1 MLRSALYTTNFS
13 LYRKNTGLPVAW
25 LWNIAS
31 LIITVRPFIN
41 ISINGFSFPR
51 RDTGASVRGAQPVD
65 VGSVA
70 AVGDMRITG
79 GGRSL
84 VRDATVAGG

>member
-1 MLRSALYTTNFS
+1 M
-13 LYRKNTGLPVAW
+13 AW

-41 ISINGFSFPR
+41 ISINDFSFPR

>member
-1 MLRSALYTTNFS
+1 MEYCISDH
-13 LYRKNTGLPVAW
+13 YRPTIYQYFHQW
-25 LWNIAS
+25 LFLS
-31 LIITVRPFIN
+31 ETRH
-41 ISINGFSFPR
+41 R
-51 RDTGASVRGAQPVD
+51 CGASVRGAQPVD

>member
-1 MLRSALYTTNFS
+1 MAF
-13 LYRKNTGLPVAW
+13 
-25 LWNIAS
+25 
-31 LIITVRPFIN
+31 PF
-41 ISINGFSFPR
+41 
-51 RDTGASVRGAQPVD
+51 RDATPSVRGAQPVD

>member
-1 MLRSALYTTNFS
+1 MEYCISDHYRPTIYQHFHQWLYLSET
-13 LYRKNTGLPVAW
+13 RH
-25 LWNIAS
+25 
-31 LIITVRPFIN
+31 
-41 ISINGFSFPR
+41 
-51 RDTGASVRGAQPVD
+51 GASVRGAQPVD

-84 VRDATVAGG
+84 VRDATVDGRLASVRAEIHFNITSQREVPEIFV

>member
-1 MLRSALYTTNFS
+1 MVDLS
-13 LYRKNTGLPVAW
+13 
-25 LWNIAS
+25 WNA
-31 LIITVRPFIN
+31 P
-41 ISINGFSFPR
+41 NGFSFPR

-65 VGSVA
+65 IGSVA

>member
-1 MLRSALYTTNFS
+1 MEYCISDH
-13 LYRKNTGLPVAW
+13 YRPTIYQHFHQW
-25 LWNIAS
+25 LFLS
-31 LIITVRPFIN
+31 ETRH
-41 ISINGFSFPR
+41 R
-51 RDTGASVRGAQPVD
+51 GASVRGAQPVD

>member
-1 MLRSALYTTNFS
+1 MEYCISDH
-13 LYRKNTGLPVAW
+13 YRPTIYQHFHQW
-25 LWNIAS
+25 L
-31 LIITVRPFIN
+31 
-41 ISINGFSFPR
+41 SFPR
-51 RDTGASVRGAQPVD
+51 RDTGASVCGAQPVD

>member
-1 MLRSALYTTNFS
+1 MIAGR
-13 LYRKNTGLPVAW
+13 PVAVATSRH
-25 LWNIAS
+25 LAAAAGARLSYGS
-31 LIITVRPFIN
+31 LDTAPIISNQP
-41 ISINGFSFPR
+41 
-51 RDTGASVRGAQPVD
+51 SVRSCLSMTPQVD